1 MQKKIKDVHDKGYQ
15 IGIVIGGGNIFR
27 GMSVAAKGMD
37 RVAGDYLGMMATIMN
52 SVALQSSLEK
62 LGADTRVMSAITI
75 TQLAEP
81 YIRRKAARHL
91 EKGRIVIMAGGTGNP
106 YFTTDTAAVLR
117 GIEINAD
124 VIMKGTKVD
133 GVYDKDP
140 MKFNDAIKYEKLS
153 YKEVVEQELK
163 VMDLTAVTL
172 CKENN
177 FPILVFD
184 LEKDNFI
191 GKEALKNSSKKCR
204 TWGLRVEKGTAMK
217 GKNLKINGQIV
228 GEITSSTWSPYQVC
242 GVGIVRMQNNN
253 MGPGTVVD
261 VNCTNGKIQKGE
273 LCELPMYDPNG
284 DIVRGKNKEIPN
296 KPNPW
301 SGIKK

>member
-1 MQKKIKDVHDKGYQ
+1 MQIKNINRLLLKISGEMLSGTQDFGLDPNALEKYAKKIKDVHDRGFE

-27 GMSVAAKGMD
+27 GISVAAKGMD

-62 LGADTRVMSAITI
+62 LGCDTRVMSAITI

-140 MKFNDAIKYEKLS
+140 KKYSNALRYDKLT
-153 YKEVVEQELK
+153 YKQVVDSELK
-163 VMDLTAVTL
+163 IMDLTAVTL
-172 CKENN
+172 CKENK

-184 LEKDNFI
+184 LESENSI
-191 GKEALKNSSKKCR
+191 NNALDSSKYA
-204 TWGLRVEKGTAMK
+204 T
-217 GKNLKINGQIV
+217 II
-228 GEITSSTWSPYQVC
+228 S
-242 GVGIVRMQNNN
+242 
-253 MGPGTVVD
+253 
-261 VNCTNGKIQKGE
+261 
-273 LCELPMYDPNG
+273 
-284 DIVRGKNKEIPN
+284 
-296 KPNPW
+296 
-301 SGIKK
+301 

>member
-1 MQKKIKDVHDKGYQ
+1 MAINNIKRILLKISGEMLSGNQDFGLQPEALEIYANKIKTVYDKGYE

-37 RVAGDYLGMMATIMN
+37 RVAGDYLGMLATIMN
-52 SVALQSSLEK
+52 SVALQSALEK
-62 LGADTRVMSAITI
+62 LGCNTRVMSAITI

-140 MKFNDAIKYEKLS
+140 MEFSDAKRYDKLT
-153 YKEVVEQELK
+153 YKEVMNDELR
-163 VMDLTAVTL
+163 VMDLTAITL
-172 CKENN
+172 CQENN
-177 FPILVFD
+177 FPILVF
-184 LEKDNFI
+184 N
-191 GKEALKNSSKKCR
+191 LKNGDS
-204 TWGLRVEKGTAMK
+204 
-217 GKNLKINGQIV
+217 INNALESRKYATI
-228 GEITSSTWSPYQVC
+228 IS
-242 GVGIVRMQNNN
+242 
-253 MGPGTVVD
+253 
-261 VNCTNGKIQKGE
+261 
-273 LCELPMYDPNG
+273 
-284 DIVRGKNKEIPN
+284 
-296 KPNPW
+296 
-301 SGIKK
+301 